1 MKAENIQS
9 AFTKRY
15 VVAVALIALL
25 SSGAFYILLLALKES
40 ASTALVVNVAGKQRM
55 LTHQIASLAQQ
66 YHYYNPD
73 GPNYQKQLFENNGEA
88 LKSLMKEMASANIA
102 LSSGSFNGKKL
113 ELSYEL
119 KELYFGDTDLKV
131 RVEKY
136 LEKAHS
142 LLIANHDLQSHIT
155 LEKLLNEANA
165 LYPDLNK
172 AVELYQKEGE
182 EKIDKIQAYEI
193 LAFSLTILTLLLEVI
208 FIFQPMA
215 TKFKE
220 VFKELEH
227 NRANLENEVHARTLK
242 LEKINLRL
250 QHLASHDPLTGL
262 KNRLNMEQELE
273 AILNHY
279 ENNHIPFAI
288 LMIDIDWFKKIN
300 DNYGHDVG
308 DYVLQELSDVLR
320 SSVRDYDSVF
330 RAGGEEFV
338 IIFNRIA
345 TEKAIEKA
353 EAIRKKIETHHFGFN
368 GTTLRITISGGLYY
382 PAISPPQS
390 TDQIVK
396 LADSALY
403 EAKHLGRNCIVQSAP
418 LKEFSIP
425 PEPSKTF
432 IRVHGKRLENVI
444 FADKDIYYLTG
455 YSREEWMNHTV
466 RFESILHPDDMD
478 IFEKIANN
486 ESFMTTLRISH
497 AEGRIKILRVDF
509 SRVNEGWE
517 IFVQDPIKLAE
528 SVEDHM
534 ILQNFNAM
542 MENSDDYIYFKDRN
556 HVFTGAS
563 RTLVSLTSVEKKEDL
578 VGKTDYEVFPQEF
591 ADKYFKLEK
600 AVFSGEI
607 AVAQEIQPTLDK
619 NGISG
624 WVDNRKYPIKNEQG
638 MIIGLFGIARTLQK
652 DPQNVS

>member
-1 MKAENIQS
+1 MKTENIQS
-9 AFTKRY
+9 VFTKRY
-15 VVAVALIALL
+15 VVAVSLIALL
-25 SSGAFYILLLALKES
+25 SSIAFYILILVLKES

-55 LTHQIASLAQQ
+55 LTHQIASLSQQ

-73 GPNYQKQLFENNGEA
+73 GQHYHQQLFENNGEA
-88 LKSLMKEMASANIA
+88 LKSAIKEMSSANIA
-102 LSSGSFNGKKL
+102 LSSGILNDKKL
-113 ELSYEL
+113 ELSYEI
-119 KELYFGDTDLKV
+119 KELYFGDANLKL

-136 LEKAHS
+136 LDKAHT
-142 LLIANHDLQSHIT
+142 LLIEKHDAQSHLI
-155 LEKLLNEANA
+155 LEKLLNEANT
-165 LYPDLNK
+165 LYPDLNR

-182 EKIDKIQAYEI
+182 EKIEKIQKYEA
-193 LAFSLTILTLLLEVI
+193 LAFGLTILTLLLEVI
-208 FIFQPMA
+208 LIFQPMA
-215 TKFKE
+215 TNL
-220 VFKELEH
+220 KELFTELE
-227 NRANLENEVHARTLK
+227 NNKANLEKEVHARTLK

-262 KNRLNMEQELE
+262 KNRLNMEKELE
-273 AILNHY
+273 EILNHY

-288 LMIDIDWFKKIN
+288 FMIDIDWFKKIN

-338 IIFNRIA
+338 IIFNRI
-345 TEKAIEKA
+345 TSEKAIEKA
-353 EAIRKKIETHHFGFN
+353 ETIRQKIESHHFGFN

-382 PAISPPQS
+382 PLISPPQS
-390 TDQIVK
+390 SDQIIK

-403 EAKHLGRNCIVQSAP
+403 EAKHLGRNCIVESTP
-418 LKEFSIP
+418 LKEFSTP
-425 PEPSKTF
+425 LEPSKTF
-432 IRVHGKRLENVI
+432 IRVQGNRLENLI
-444 FADKDIYYLTG
+444 FADKDIYHLTG
-455 YSREEWMNHTV
+455 YTREEWMNHTV

-478 IFEKIANN
+478 VFEKIANN
-486 ESFMTTLRISH
+486 ESFMTTLRIFH

-563 RTLVSLTSVEKKEDL
+563 RTLVSLTNVETKEEL
-578 VGKTDYEVFPQEF
+578 VGKTDYEVFPKEF

-619 NGISG
+619 HGISG

-638 MIIGLFGIARTLQK
+638 VIIGLFGIARTLEK